1 MFNTV
6 KSTLTTL
13 SALALGCVLAGVAV
27 KPADASTQCTGDEY
41 YVSCTH
47 SEFDYESGQYVT
59 CYGSGM
65 PGYIT
70 WTCNS
75 F

>member
-1 MFNTV
+1 MFKSAKNTLA
-6 KSTLTTL
+6 TLT
-13 SALALGCVLAGVAV
+13 ALAVGCVVAGTAV
-27 KPADASTQCTGDEY
+27 KPANAATSCYGSEY

-47 SEFDYESGQYVT
+47 SEYDYQSGQYVT
-59 CYGSGM
+59 CYGSGT
-65 PGYIT
+65 PGYVR